1 MHPIDERAPNRLVNP
16 CLKYENVP
24 FMRYR
29 LPPLNTFRIF
39 EAVMRRGSIRQAADE
54 LCITPQAVSHQLKL
68 LEESLGRPLFERQVR
83 SVIATESAEMLAE
96 YVRRGLD
103 QISEGVS
110 LIKRARATPKLF
122 LHVSPYFATVCL
134 IRNLGHFTRQFPELD
149 FRMSIGVDLVDFDD
163 LGLDAAI
170 HWGYG
175 GHSDFTEVPLI
186 EDLKVLAAAPA
197 LLEQNPVEKPE
208 DLLRHTLIS
217 PLGGNSLWRDTL
229 ALLGIGEKNTQS
241 TLLLHTHS
249 AMLEATL
256 AGLGVGFISYRD
268 ALTEIHAGRL
278 IAPFG
283 VDLLREL
290 PLEKTPKFFLLYKN
304 DRKNSETLTQF
315 TRWLLDYVCR
325 EEIIGYP
332 SRCR

>member
-1 MHPIDERAPNRLVNP
+1 
-16 CLKYENVP
+16 
-24 FMRYR
+24 MRYR

-68 LEESLGRPLFERQVR
+68 LEESLGRSLFDRHVR
-83 SVIATESAEMLAE
+83 SVAATESAEMLVE

-103 QISEGVS
+103 QISEGVTM
-110 LIKRARATPKLF
+110 IKKARATPKLF
-122 LHVSPYFATVCL
+122 LHVSPYFATACL

-163 LGLDAAI
+163 LGVDAAI

-175 GHSDFTEVPLI
+175 GNRDFTEVPLI

-197 LLEQNPVEKPE
+197 LLKQNPVEKPE

-229 ALLGIGEKNTQS
+229 ALLGIEERHSQP

-256 AGLGVGFISYRD
+256 AGLGVGFISYLD
-268 ALTEIHAGRL
+268 ALTEIRAGRL

-283 VDLLREL
+283 IDLLSKL

-304 DRKNSETLTQF
+304 DRENSDTLMNF
-315 TRWLLDYVCR
+315 AEWLQQDVCR

>member
-1 MHPIDERAPNRLVNP
+1 
-16 CLKYENVP
+16 
-24 FMRYR
+24 MRYR
-29 LPPLNTFRIF
+29 LPPLNAFRTF

-54 LCITPQAVSHQLKL
+54 LCITPQAVSHQLKV
-68 LEESLGRPLFERQVR
+68 LEESLGRRLFERQVR
-83 SVIATESAEMLAE
+83 SVVATESAEMLAE

-149 FRMSIGVDLVDFDD
+149 FRMSIGVDLVDFDE
-163 LGLDAAI
+163 LGVDAAI

-175 GHSDFTEVPLI
+175 GYNNFTELPLI
-186 EDLKVLAAAPA
+186 EDLKVLSAAPA
-197 LLEQNPVEKPE
+197 LLEQNPLARPE

-217 PLGGNSLWRDTL
+217 PLGCNSLWRDTMD
-229 ALLGIGEKNTQS
+229 LLGVQEKNNQS

-249 AMLEATL
+249 AMTEATL
-256 AGLGVGFISYRD
+256 AGLGIGLISYLD
-268 ALTEIHAGRL
+268 ALTEIRSGRL
-278 IAPFG
+278 VAPFG
-283 VDLLREL
+283 VDVLRKL
-290 PLEKTPKFFLLYKN
+290 PVEKTPKFFLLYKN
-304 DRKNSETLTQF
+304 GRENSEMLMLF
-315 TRWLLDYVCR
+315 TRWLLEDVCR